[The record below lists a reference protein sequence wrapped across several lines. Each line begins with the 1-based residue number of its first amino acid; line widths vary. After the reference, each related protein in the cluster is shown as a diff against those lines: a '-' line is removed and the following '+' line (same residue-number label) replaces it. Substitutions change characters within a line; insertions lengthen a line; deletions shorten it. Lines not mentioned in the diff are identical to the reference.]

1 MENVWLNLPVKN
13 LDKTD
18 RFFRS
23 LGFQPN
29 GENYKNEELVS
40 FLAGTNGLIV
50 HFFKQEILEKFIE
63 SPICDTTKFNEMII
77 TIGSKSEDE
86 IRELAKIIEKS
97 GGKILKSPQSDES
110 FLVALLPIQMV
121 TNGIFYC
128 LKKECKFKLKITK
141 YELRNPF

>member
-18 RFFRS
+18 HFFRS

-40 FLAGTNGLIV
+40 FLVGTNGLIV

-63 SPICDTTKFNEMII
+63 SPICDTTKSNEMII

-110 FLVALLPIQMV
+110 FFGCTFADPDGHKWNFLLLEKGM
-121 TNGIFYC
+121 
-128 LKKECKFKLKITK
+128 
-141 YELRNPF
+141 

>member
-18 RFFRS
+18 HFFRS
-23 LGFQPN
+23 LGFQPY

-50 HFFKQEILEKFIE
+50 HFFKQKILEKFIE
-63 SPICDTTKFNEMII
+63 RPICDTTKSNEMII

-110 FLVALLPIQMV
+110 FFGCTFTDPDVHKWNFLLLEKGM
-121 TNGIFYC
+121 
-128 LKKECKFKLKITK
+128 
-141 YELRNPF
+141 